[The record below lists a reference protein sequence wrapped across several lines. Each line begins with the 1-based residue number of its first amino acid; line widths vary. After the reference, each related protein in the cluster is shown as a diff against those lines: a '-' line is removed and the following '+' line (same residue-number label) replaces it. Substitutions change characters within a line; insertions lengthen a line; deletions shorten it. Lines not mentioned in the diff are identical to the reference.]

1 MEATITTDINTAYTQ
16 MRELIAKQAATFKR
30 KYGGEF
36 EELLSTANEAFIKQ
50 HRAFFAGK
58 TAIKDDYQA
67 AIRMSIWDAM
77 LERTRR
83 NMKRMEKA
91 QMISINKIIE
101 VLERMETR
109 EKSYDSYNAC
119 ELRHGKGNSSI
130 YETDIKRHTTDYH
143 FTLLMDDLSEDAAQV
158 ARIVL
163 DTPEVFGTRHI
174 TKEVVQRHM
183 RTLGW
188 QYKRIKAT
196 FNEIKT
202 VLQEA

>member
-36 EELLSTANEAFIKQ
+36 EELLSTANEAFTKQ
-50 HRAFFAGK
+50 HHAFFAGK

-67 AIRMSIWDAM
+67 AIRMFIWDAM

-83 NMKRMEKA
+83 SMRRMEKA
-91 QMISINKIIE
+91 AMIPIDG
-101 VLERMETR
+101 LENLIETR
-109 EKSYDSYNAC
+109 PRANWILE
-119 ELRHGKGNSSI
+119 
-130 YETDIKRHTTDYH
+130 
-143 FTLLMDDLSEDAAQV
+143 DLSKDAAYV
-158 ARIVL
+158 VETVL

-174 TKEVVQRHM
+174 TKEVVQRHL

-188 QYKRIKAT
+188 QYKRIKAA

-202 VLQEA
+202 VLQET